1 MAKLEIK
8 KIEGTDGLTMRDY
21 HILIDD
27 KEPSHLL
34 ELEISI
40 GTEIFNTA
48 TITFA
53 VDDLKVDGNFLSLIK
68 AKVDEPKHVPEFT
81 RSMTSEYL

>member
-27 KEPSHLL
+27 KEPSHLI
-34 ELEISI
+34 ELGISI
-40 GTEIFNTA
+40 GIEEFNTA
-48 TITFA
+48 TITFG
-53 VDDLKVDGNFLSLIK
+53 VDDLKVDGNFLSLLQ
-68 AKVDEPKHVPEFT
+68 AKVEV
-81 RSMTSEYL
+81 